1 MSVPMTVQAVAYA
14 FALLKN
20 DTISSTIEVLAIV
33 EKTIIPSVL
42 SIAPASSSSPPPDTM
57 YSSASISVMTL
68 IMMPMVT
75 ALMTYPPARLPRRTG
90 VTEKSLYIFLDL
102 SSTITPNAPIVVVTD
117 VTASRPAII
126 HESII

>member
-75 ALMTYPPARLPRRTG
+75 ALMTYPPARLPRRLERG
-90 VTEKSLYIFLDL
+90 
-102 SSTITPNAPIVVVTD
+102 SSP
-117 VTASRPAII
+117 
-126 HESII
+126 